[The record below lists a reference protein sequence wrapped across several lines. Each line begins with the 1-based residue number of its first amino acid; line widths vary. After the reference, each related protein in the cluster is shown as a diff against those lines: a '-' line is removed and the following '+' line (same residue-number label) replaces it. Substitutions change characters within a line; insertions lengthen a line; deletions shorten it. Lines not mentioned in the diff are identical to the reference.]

1 MTAAS
6 SDDAKEGAVAFQPIG
21 RYRAEAGRKYDVPR
35 QGYLNAGRPGV
46 VELEAGRGFEQA
58 LRDLAG
64 FERLWLVF
72 HFHRNSGWRPTVSPP
87 VPPRDGRRVGVFAS
101 RSPYR
106 PNPIGLTCVRL
117 LAVDGLRLTVDE
129 ADLVDGTPILD
140 IKPYIPRADA
150 FPEARAGWVDEQAPD
165 LWTVVESARFHE
177 QAARI
182 LAWQGPD
189 LAATA
194 ALQLRENPFDGS
206 RKRVEVAGDSG
217 VLSIRMFRIHFAIDA
232 VARAITLEAVA
243 SGYSP
248 EELADLADDPYGDK
262 SIHLRFVAE
271 FSQTP
276 DAPPPGDAQ
285 NSLTQ

>member
-6 SDDAKEGAVAFQPIG
+6 SGDAKEGAVAFQPIG

-150 FPEARAGWVDEQAPD
+150 FPEARAGWVAEQAPD
-165 LWTVVESARFHE
+165 LWTGVESARFHE

-206 RKRVEVAGDSG
+206 RKRVEVAGEAG
-217 VLSIRMFRIHFAIDA
+217 VLAIRMFRIHFAIDA
-232 VARAITLEAVA
+232 EARAITLEAVA

-248 EELADLADDPYGDK
+248 EELADLGEDPHGDK

>member
-6 SDDAKEGAVAFQPIG
+6 SGDAKEGAVAFQPIG

-129 ADLVDGTPILD
+129 ADLVDGTPILGLD
-140 IKPYIPRADA
+140 VWEHAYYLKYQNMRGTYVDA
-150 FPEARAGWVDEQAPD
+150 FWNVVNWPEV
-165 LWTVVESARFHE
+165 
-177 QAARI
+177 AARY
-182 LAWQGPD
+182 
-189 LAATA
+189 AA
-194 ALQLRENPFDGS
+194 
-206 RKRVEVAGDSG
+206 
-217 VLSIRMFRIHFAIDA
+217 
-232 VARAITLEAVA
+232 AR
-243 SGYSP
+243 
-248 EELADLADDPYGDK
+248 
-262 SIHLRFVAE
+262 
-271 FSQTP
+271 
-276 DAPPPGDAQ
+276 
-285 NSLTQ
+285 